1 MGIFT
6 KEDAIKIV
14 DKRAITK
21 EELGKYKKETQSD
34 IRTMKD
40 YIKQTKTDDKIF
52 LEHIN
57 KWELIIEVINE
68 RLKRFS

>member
-21 EELGKYKKETQSD
+21 EELEKHKKETQSD

-52 LEHIN
+52 LEHIH
-57 KWELIIEVINE
+57 K
-68 RLKRFS
+68 

>member
-21 EELGKYKKETQSD
+21 EELEKYKKETQSD

-40 YIKQTKTDDKIF
+40 
-52 LEHIN
+52 
-57 KWELIIEVINE
+57 
-68 RLKRFS
+68 